1 MPQRPA
7 HRDRSRR
14 ALIFFCLLLT
24 APLFAQDAASV
35 ALLVTEENFDA
46 LRPALTSTDALT
58 RAAAARVVLV
68 RGLETRVA
76 ELRDILAAEKDAVAA
91 REQMRAIVL
100 LGTDEDVAFAA
111 SQRSRFP
118 ASIDGDFAEA
128 IGRIGA
134 PRATSLYLKH
144 VAGSRDPAPSMRLA
158 LWGRSSMASGTASRL
173 MAARDLRGFRDL
185 MKAAA
190 EASLV
195 LDNGVVTA
203 ALDSPSNE
211 IVTDAVWYLA
221 ELYAFDPSQLPASL
235 REKAS
240 APREGASVDEALG
253 REIVRRMLGAKF
265 VERKEFQEWLRLP
278 PACHR
283 FTPKTKDL
291 RRFLTLGEQNALD
304 RVDPTVPRGPVGT
317 HTSETV
323 REPEFMLPILLPDG
337 LADAILR
344 KTRCIDAWI
353 GVIRATVDRAGRVQ
367 TLDLTGVDATGGCAR
382 AVEAMLRLS
391 LAKPERIISP
401 LVTANVLTVK
411 PRGRALCF
419 DEDPVVDQ
427 IVPRDLLRF
436 GSAGVTA
443 PKVVKRVEPKFPAS
457 VRNEM
462 RGGNV
467 VLVVESVITRTGCV
481 REIHLVK
488 QTPWP
493 ALNTAA
499 VLALS
504 EWKFKPGALDGV
516 PVDVIFNLSVNFK
529 R

>member
-1 MPQRPA
+1 MPQGLA
-7 HRDRSRR
+7 HRNRSCR
-14 ALIFFCLLLT
+14 ALILFCLLT
-24 APLFAQDAASV
+24 APLLAQDAASV
-35 ALLVTEENFDA
+35 ALMVTEENLDA

-68 RGLETRVA
+68 RGLDKRVA

-91 REQMRAIVL
+91 REQIRAIVL
-100 LGTDEDVAFAA
+100 LGNDEDVAFAA
-111 SQRSRFP
+111 SQLSRFP
-118 ASIDGDFAEA
+118 ASIDGDFGEA

-134 PRATSLYLKH
+134 PRATTLYLKH
-144 VAGSRDPAPSMRLA
+144 VAGTRDPAPAMRLA
-158 LWGRSSMASGTASRL
+158 LWGRWSMASGTASRL
-173 MAARDLRGFRDL
+173 MAARDVSGFREL

-203 ALDSPSNE
+203 ALSSPSNE
-211 IVTDAVWYLA
+211 IVADAVWYLA
-221 ELYAFDPSQLPASL
+221 ELYAFDPSQIPASL
-235 REKAS
+235 RDNAS
-240 APREGASVDEALG
+240 APRDGASVDEALG
-253 REIVRRMLGAKF
+253 REVLRRMLGAKF
-265 VERKEFQEWLRLP
+265 VERKEFEEWLRLRLS
-278 PACHR
+278 CQR
-283 FTPKTKDL
+283 FNDAKDV
-291 RRFLTLGEQNALD
+291 RRFLTLGERNALD
-304 RVDPTVPRGPVGT
+304 RVDPTRPQGPVGT

-323 REPEFMLPILLPDG
+323 RQPEFMLPILLPDG

-353 GVIRATVDRAGRVQ
+353 GVIRATVDRAGRVH
-367 TLDLTGVDATGGCAR
+367 TLDLTGVDAAGGCAR

-391 LAKPERIISP
+391 LAKPERMTSP

-427 IVPRDLLRF
+427 VAPRNLLRF

-443 PKVVKRVEPKFPAS
+443 PKIVKRVEPKFPAS
-457 VRNEM
+457 VRNDM
-462 RGGNV
+462 QSGNV
-467 VLVVESVITRTGCV
+467 VLVAESIITRTGCV
-481 REIHLVK
+481 RDIHLVK
-488 QTPWP
+488 QTRWP

>member
-1 MPQRPA
+1 
-7 HRDRSRR
+7 
-14 ALIFFCLLLT
+14 
-24 APLFAQDAASV
+24 
-35 ALLVTEENFDA
+35 
-46 LRPALTSTDALT
+46 
-58 RAAAARVVLV
+58 VVLV
-68 RGLETRVA
+68 RGLDARVA
-76 ELRDILAAEKDAVAA
+76 ELRDVLAAEKDPVAA

-144 VAGSRDPAPSMRLA
+144 VAGSRDPAPAMRLE

-185 MKAAA
+185 MKASA

-195 LDNGVVTA
+195 LDNGVVIA
-203 ALDSPSNE
+203 ALSSPSNE
-211 IVTDAVWYLA
+211 IVADAIWYLA
-221 ELYAFDPSQLPASL
+221 ELYAFDPSQIPASL

-253 REIVRRMLGAKF
+253 REILRRMLGAKF
-265 VERKEFQEWLRLP
+265 VERMEFEEWLRVP
-278 PACHR
+278 AACHR
-283 FTPKTKDL
+283 FTETRDL
-291 RRFLTLGEQNALD
+291 RRFLTLGERKALD
-304 RVDPTVPRGPVGT
+304 RIDPARPIGPVGT
-317 HTSETV
+317 HTSEMV

-353 GVIRATVDRAGRVQ
+353 GVIRASVDRAGRVQ
-367 TLDLTGVDATGGCAR
+367 TLDLKGVDAMGGCAR

-391 LAKPERIISP
+391 LAKPERITSP

-427 IVPRDLLRF
+427 IVPRDLLRS
-436 GSAGVTA
+436 GTGGVSA
-443 PKVVKRVEPKFPAS
+443 PKVVKRVEPNFPAS

-462 RGGNV
+462 KSGNV
-467 VLVVESVITRTGCV
+467 VLVVESIITRTGCV
-481 REIHLVK
+481 RDIRLVK

-504 EWKFKPGALDGV
+504 EWKFKPGTLEGV
-516 PVDVIFNLSVNFK
+516 PVDVIFNLTVNFK